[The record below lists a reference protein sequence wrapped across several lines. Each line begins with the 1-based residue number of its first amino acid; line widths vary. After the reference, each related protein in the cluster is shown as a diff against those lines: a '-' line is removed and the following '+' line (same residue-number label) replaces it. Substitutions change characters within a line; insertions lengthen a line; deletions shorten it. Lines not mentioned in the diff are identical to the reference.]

1 MNLPNILTL
10 SRMILTVGFIY
21 CLTKAGPWAI
31 LLAILFFTCASLTD
45 FYDGYFAK
53 RWNLMSNFG
62 KIMDP
67 IADKFLTLAAF
78 FIFARMHIVAEWM
91 FYIILAREIL
101 VTVSRLFAMKKGKYL
116 AAEKAGKWKT
126 VLQIVAI
133 TSILIF
139 LMLREAGPLLPGGNM
154 INHEWLPFW
163 QLGINILMWLTVIL
177 TLLSGISYL
186 WNNRKTF
193 FLDGLIERY

>member
-21 CLTKAGPWAI
+21 CLTQAGLSAI
-31 LLAILFFTCASLTD
+31 MLAIFFFTCASLTD

-53 RWNLMSNFG
+53 RWNLISNFG

-78 FIFARMHIVAEWM
+78 FVFARMHIVAEWM
-91 FYIILAREIL
+91 FYLILFREIL
-101 VTVSRLFAMKKGKYL
+101 VTGSRLFVMKRGRYL

-126 VLQIVAI
+126 ALQIVAI
-133 TSILIF
+133 SVILIF
-139 LMLREAGPLLPGGNM
+139 LMLREASPLIPGGGV
-154 INHEWLPFW
+154 INHDWLPFW
-163 QLGINILMWLTVIL
+163 RMGINILMWLTVAL
-177 TLLSGISYL
+177 TVLSGFSYL
-186 WNNRKTF
+186 WNNRKI
-193 FLDGLIERY
+193 LQLNNLV

>member
-1 MNLPNILTL
+1 
-10 SRMILTVGFIY
+10 MILTVGFIY

-53 RWNLMSNFG
+53 RWNLTSNFG

-67 IADKFLTLAAF
+67 IADKFLILGAF

-91 FYIILAREIL
+91 FYMILAREIL
-101 VTVSRLFAMKKGKYL
+101 VTGSRLLAMKQGRYL
-116 AAEKAGKWKT
+116 AAEKAGKCKT

-133 TSILIF
+133 SVILIF
-139 LMLREAGPLLPGGNM
+139 LMLREASPLIPGGGGVL
-154 INHEWLPFW
+154 NHDWLPFW
-163 QLGINILMWLTVIL
+163 RMGINILMWLTVAL
-177 TLLSGISYL
+177 TVLSGFSYL
-186 WNNRKTF
+186 WNNSAAFQKSKNPVF
-193 FLDGLIERY
+193 

>member
-21 CLTKAGPWAI
+21 CLTQAGLSSI
-31 LLAILFFTCASLTD
+31 MLAIFFFTCASLTD

-53 RWNLMSNFG
+53 RWNLISNFG

-78 FIFARMHIVAEWM
+78 FVFARMHIVAEWM
-91 FYIILAREIL
+91 FYLILAREIL
-101 VTVSRLFAMKKGKYL
+101 VTGSRLFVMKRGQYL
-116 AAEKAGKWKT
+116 VAEKAGKWKT

-133 TSILIF
+133 SVILIF
-139 LMLREAGPLLPGGNM
+139 LMLREASPLIPGGGVL
-154 INHEWLPFW
+154 NHNWLPFW
-163 QLGINILMWLTVIL
+163 RMGINILMWLTVAL
-177 TLLSGISYL
+177 TVLSGFSYL
-186 WNNRKTF
+186 WNNSAAFQKSKNPMF
-193 FLDGLIERY
+193 